1 MYIAIDRINMQI
13 THAHPDASIVS
24 GLAYLEAAHVRDVR
38 IESTLREGFLSVF
51 TRAELEQ
58 LHLSIT
64 NHPYTGPDIVKVLAA
79 LCDRFT
85 APVVNGAE
93 LDAQIL
99 AVQNKGLSER
109 GVSYRYVFGKKLPSE
124 TLFALPY
131 KMKPLTDAELL
142 AARTREF
149 APYAPVAPTQTARPA
164 GGPRLSGV
172 TAIVWDTADQLW
184 AAAGSPTETPKV
196 LALRKEIMNVLE
208 SEHGVKRNTSS
219 NELGKWHKARVP
231 SPVA

>member
-1 MYIAIDRINMQI
+1 MIHVHCNRPPQ
-13 THAHPDASIVS
+13 HADHPDGSIVS

-38 IESTLREGFLSVF
+38 IQSTLREGFLSVF
-51 TRAELEQ
+51 TQTELEQ

-64 NHPYTGPDIVKVLAA
+64 NHPYTGSDIIKVIAA
-79 LCDRFT
+79 LCDKFT
-85 APVVNGAE
+85 PPVVNGAE

-99 AVQNKGLSER
+99 AVQTKGLSER
-109 GVSYRYVFGKKLPSE
+109 GVSYRYVFGKQFPSE

-131 KMKPLTDAELL
+131 KVKALTDAELL

-149 APYAPVAPTQTARPA
+149 AAYAPAAPVQSVRPA
-164 GGPRLSGV
+164 GAPRLSGV
-172 TAIVWDTADQLW
+172 TAIVWETADKLW

-196 LALRKEIMNVLE
+196 LTLRKEIMNVLE